1 MYQPTDL
8 KKGVIVQ
15 LDGKPY
21 RVVDYNQKVM
31 GRGGSIVNVRLKNLI
46 DGSVLPKTFKGQD
59 KIEPAE
65 VSTQSVQYLYNDGD
79 TFYFMDPTSFEQF
92 ELAADLVDSAKDYLK
107 EGDTLSLQFFDGKV
121 INVELPKNLYLKVTQ
136 PVACLRMRRWRQ
148 ALSSRCQPL
157 LRRATLFLST
167 LQAESIA
174 SARNSALRAHE
185 SRSHRV
191 DMQK

>member
-121 INVELPKNLYLKVTQ
+121 INVELPKNLYLQVTYTQ
-136 PVACLRMRRWRQ
+136 DVVKGDTT
-148 ALSSRCQPL
+148 SSVL
-157 LRRATLFLST
+157 KDATLETGLVVKVPAFIKTGDVISVDT
-167 LQAESIA
+167 A
-174 SARNSALRAHE
+174 SGEYRER
-185 SRSHRV
+185 
-191 DMQK
+191 KK